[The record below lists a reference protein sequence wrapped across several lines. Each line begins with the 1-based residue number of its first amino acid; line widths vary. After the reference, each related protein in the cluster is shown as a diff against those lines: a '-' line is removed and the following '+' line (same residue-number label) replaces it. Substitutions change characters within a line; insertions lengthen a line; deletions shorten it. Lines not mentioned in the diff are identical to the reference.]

1 MTGAARPCSLIKRR
15 VEGSLLGKDTYG
27 SAERYPVLISGDNSN
42 IQGSV
47 ICFGAMFRREKVLG
61 DPRRP
66 ARSRMTPTPSKEGHR
81 NFWKNS
87 RQKKTCL
94 VPSGTPPQ

>member
-1 MTGAARPCSLIKRR
+1 MTGQPVLARSLSGR

-47 ICFGAMFRREKVLG
+47 ICFGAMFAGKRCVAIG
-61 DPRRP
+61 
-66 ARSRMTPTPSKEGHR
+66 
-81 NFWKNS
+81 
-87 RQKKTCL
+87 
-94 VPSGTPPQ
+94 

>member
-1 MTGAARPCSLIKRR
+1 MTGQPVLARSLSGR

-47 ICFGAMFRREKVLG
+47 ICSWPTSRREKVLG

-66 ARSRMTPTPSKEGHR
+66 ARSRMTPQPLERRAQNLLEKLPAEKTVRCHR
-81 NFWKNS
+81 GP
-87 RQKKTCL
+87 L
-94 VPSGTPPQ
+94 

>member
-1 MTGAARPCSLIKRR
+1 MGAGN
-15 VEGSLLGKDTYG
+15 VT
-27 SAERYPVLISGDNSN
+27 PVLISGDNSN

-47 ICFGAMFRREKVLG
+47 ICSGAVFRREKVLG

-87 RQKKTCL
+87 RQKKTSL
-94 VPSGTPPQ
+94 VPSGTPDGRRSRGGK